1 VSGALSVAMLSHLAS
16 TRAPTGAER
25 SLVVL
30 ANGLAVRGHR
40 VRLALPARW
49 VLERNLVP
57 GIEFVEIPTR
67 MCWLTHHEPDPA
79 WKVAARWLRFA
90 APDAG
95 ARRLERWLRTVR
107 PDVVHV
113 NCLPHVRGAA
123 AAHRAGYP
131 VVWHLREILPPGP
144 RRRWFARQLASCAD
158 SIVAV
163 SEAVAAWLREEGLG
177 ARVTVVP
184 NGVDPPAS
192 PKSREAARRALG
204 LPVDGVVAGLFGQ
217 LLPHKG
223 VIETIEAA
231 AGALREAPALR
242 LLAAG
247 DGPPEFL
254 ARIDDAGRRSLDSR
268 FHRLAGIADPS
279 DLFAAADIVVLATRT
294 PDPLPRAVL
303 EAMAWGRP
311 VAAFRS
317 GGTAEMV
324 VDGQTGLLADGG
336 DVAGLGRAIG
346 RLASDADLRAKMG
359 AAGSSRVRESFS
371 IATHVQRME
380 AVLRKVVE
388 ADT

>member
-1 VSGALSVAMLSHLAS
+1 MLSHLAS

-40 VRLALPARW
+40 VRLAVPARW
-49 VLERNLVP
+49 VLERSLVP
-57 GIEFVEIPTR
+57 GIEVALLPSR
-67 MCWLTHHEPDPA
+67 MCWLTHHEPEPA
-79 WKVAARWLRFA
+79 WKVTARWLRFA

-95 ARRLERWLRTVR
+95 AGRLEQWLRTSR

-113 NCLPHVRGAA
+113 NCLPHVRGATA
-123 AAHRAGYP
+123 ARRAGRP
-131 VVWHLREILPPGP
+131 VVWHVREILPPGP
-144 RRRWFARQLASCAD
+144 RRRWFARRLASCAD

-184 NGVDPPAS
+184 NGVDPPTS
-192 PKSREAARRALG
+192 PKSREAARGALG
-204 LPVDGVVAGLFGQ
+204 LPLDGIVAGLFGQ

-231 AGALREAPALR
+231 AGALREAPLLR
-242 LLAAG
+242 LLVAG

-254 ARIDDAGRRSLDSR
+254 ARIDDAGRRSLDTR
-268 FHRLAGIADPS
+268 FHRLAAIADPS

-317 GGTAEMV
+317 GGAAEMV
-324 VDGQTGLLADGG
+324 VDGQTGLLVGGG
-336 DVAGLGRAIG
+336 DVAGLGRAIA
-346 RLASDADLRAKMG
+346 RLATDADLRARLG

-371 IATHVQRME
+371 TTAHVERME
-380 AVLRKVVE
+380 AILAGSAGR
-388 ADT
+388 